1 VISLEG
7 LTKRF
12 AGAAA
17 PAVDALSL
25 DVGAGEICVL
35 IGPSGC
41 GKTTT
46 MRMINRM
53 IEPDAGR
60 IRIDGRDVTGADP
73 VALRRSVGYVIQ
85 QVGLFPHMSIAD
97 NVATV
102 PRLLGWDAPRIAKR
116 VDELLALVHMD
127 ADRFRDRYPRELS
140 GGQKQRVGVARAL
153 AADPP
158 VMLMDE
164 PFGALDPITRTALQD
179 EFLRI
184 LRELR
189 KTIVFVTHDIDE
201 ALKMGSRVAILRA
214 GRLVQYARPEALLA
228 RPADAFVAEFVGA
241 DRALKRLALLRVADY
256 ATGGVGT
263 SAEPRVAGDASLRD
277 ALAAML
283 AQDADVATV
292 IDANG
297 TAVSTLTL
305 AMIRAAAVGLV
316 GSASAG
322 RDAASG

>member
-1 VISLEG
+1 MIALEG

-12 AGAAA
+12 ADAAA

-25 DVGAGEICVL
+25 EAGAGEICVL

-60 IRIDGRDVTGADP
+60 IRIDGRDVTKVDP

-85 QVGLFPHMSIAD
+85 QVGLFPHLSIAD

-102 PRLLGWDAPRIAKR
+102 PRLLGWDAPRVAKR

-127 ADRFRDRYPRELS
+127 PDRFRDRYPRELS

-184 LRELR
+184 LRELK

-214 GRLVQYARPEALLA
+214 GRLVQYTRPEALLA
-228 RPADAFVAEFVGA
+228 RPADDFVAEFVGA
-241 DRALKRLALLRVADY
+241 DRALKRLALLRAADY
-256 ATGGVGT
+256 STRFDISSPDT
-263 SAEPRVAGDASLRD
+263 DRLPRIGPDDSLRR

-283 AQDADVATV
+283 ATDADAAAV
-292 IDANG
+292 IDAAG
-297 TAVSTLTL
+297 TPTTMLTL
-305 AMIRAAAVGLV
+305 AAIRAAA
-316 GSASAG
+316 AAP
-322 RDAASG
+322 RDA